1 MAQWAHATMSDTQPD
16 AEETGRAVHEVETRY
31 FDLAIDLLCVLD
43 FSGHFKRLNPA
54 WERTLGFTR
63 EELMAKRFIEF
74 VHPEDRERTLGQN
87 RDVRGGGQA
96 RSFENRYLCKDG
108 SYRWLL
114 WNAAPDAA
122 RQVIY
127 GFARDMTERKRAE
140 QERERLLKK
149 LQAAVA
155 EVRTLRSFLPI
166 CAYCKR
172 IRDDKNYWQSVEAYL
187 STHTDTRFS
196 HGICPS
202 CFTKRVEPQLKRA
215 KKQSTSR
222 ARRTTRPRA

>member
-1 MAQWAHATMSDTQPD
+1 MADTP
-16 AEETGRAVHEVETRY
+16 AETEETRRALLELETRY
-31 FDLAIDLLCVLD
+31 FDLAIDMLCVLD
-43 FSGHFKRLNPA
+43 FNGYFKRLNPA

-74 VHPEDRERTLGQN
+74 VHPDDRERTLGQN

-114 WNAAPDAA
+114 WNAAPDES

-127 GFARDMTERKRAE
+127 GFARDMTEHKRAE
-140 QERERLLKK
+140 QERERLFKK

-155 EVRTLRSFLPI
+155 EVRTLRGFLPI
-166 CAYCKR
+166 CTYCKR
-172 IRDDKNYWQSVEAYL
+172 IRDDENYWQSVEAYI
-187 STHTDTRFS
+187 SKHTGTHFS

-202 CFTKRVEPQLKRA
+202 CYAKRVEPQLKRA
-215 KKQSTSR
+215 KKKQSAGPGGRTAR
-222 ARRTTRPRA
+222 ARP